1 MKLISSI
8 RSIVSAIFDRSQTE
22 GNLDEELRAHLEN
35 RAEDLERS
43 GLTPRAAERQARIE
57 FGGHEKFKEECREAL
72 GARSLE
78 IFLEDVRFAA
88 RLLRKSPGFAAV
100 AVLTLALGIGANTA
114 IFSVVDTVLLRPLP
128 YRNPLR
134 LVWASEHFAL
144 GPSTVVSADFPAWR
158 DHNHAFEQVEA
169 FGGTSGANLTGA
181 GEPARVSVTSVT
193 TGFFSMLG
201 VAAVLGRTFWQMRA
215 SKDKNTSLS

>member
-88 RLLRKSPGFAAV
+88 RMLRKSPG
-100 AVLTLALGIGANTA
+100 
-114 IFSVVDTVLLRPLP
+114 
-128 YRNPLR
+128 
-134 LVWASEHFAL
+134 
-144 GPSTVVSADFPAWR
+144 FPAWR
-158 DHNHAFEQVEA
+158 DHNHPFEQVEA